1 MAPLPSPLPADTLQT
16 LRHYM
21 RKARAAS
28 TQRAYASQWQGFV
41 AWCKICNCSC
51 LPADPQVVAAY
62 LAARAQAGAKV
73 ASVNVMVAAIA
84 FAHKAKGVIFDRQHA
99 ALTLVL
105 DGIRRAH
112 VQHQQQAEPLT
123 GDILRELLAR
133 FGDTS
138 LDRRD
143 AALLGL
149 LYAFAL
155 RASEAVS
162 LDWTKL
168 GQGRGWL
175 RIAPDR
181 AEVVLLG
188 SKAAQGETESI
199 LIPALANPA
208 TLQALQDW
216 VRHAGIRPGE
226 PLLRPITRG
235 GAVRGVRMQVGS
247 VSGVIKRAMARH
259 LVRTGMPAGEAGA
272 MASRFSG
279 HSGRLGLYIS
289 ATEAGVAS
297 EHIAALA
304 RHASLAMVRRYAR
317 RADMLKCAPHLARG
331 VGV

>member
-1 MAPLPSPLPADTLQT
+1 MATLPSQPALPPDTLQT

-21 RKARAAS
+21 RKARAAN
-28 TQRAYASQWQGFV
+28 TRRAYASQWQGFV
-41 AWCKICNCSC
+41 AWCETCHSSC
-51 LPADPQVVAAY
+51 LPADPQMVAAY
-62 LAARAQAGAKV
+62 LASRAQDGARV
-73 ASVNVMVAAIA
+73 ASVSVMVAAIA
-84 FAHKAKGVIFDRQHA
+84 FAHKARGMSFDRRHP
-99 ALTLVL
+99 ALALVL

-112 VQHQQQAEPLT
+112 IRPQQQAEP
-123 GDILRELLAR
+123 
-133 FGDTS
+133 

-143 AALLGL
+143 AALLSI
-149 LYAFAL
+149 LYTFAL

-162 LDWTKL
+162 LDWMTP

-175 RIAPDR
+175 RIAPER

-188 SKAAQGETESI
+188 SKAAQGETEAI
-199 LIPALANPA
+199 LIPAQAIPA
-208 TLQALQDW
+208 TLQAVQDW
-216 VRHAGIRPGE
+216 VRHASIRPGE

-247 VSGVIKRAMARH
+247 VSGVIKCAMARH

-272 MASRFSG
+272 IASRFSG

-304 RHASLAMVRRYAR
+304 RHGSLAMARRYAR
-317 RADMLKCAPHLARG
+317 RAEMLKCAPHLANG